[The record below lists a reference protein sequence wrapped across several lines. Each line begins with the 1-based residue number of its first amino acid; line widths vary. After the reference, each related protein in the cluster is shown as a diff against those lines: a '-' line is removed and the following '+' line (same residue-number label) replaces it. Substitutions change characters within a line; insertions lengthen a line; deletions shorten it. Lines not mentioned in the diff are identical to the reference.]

1 MIQIH
6 TAARVR
12 AQQLGR
18 AKVHDAVKRQGVKWS
33 ALSAAQKQ
41 SWAVLFLEDHPSLI
55 AQARQEVEAWARAG
69 FFGKRV
75 QRQLLANITSDA
87 QPTPP
92 CSDKE
97 ISVQM
102 LGAK

>member
-12 AQQLGR
+12 AQQFAR

-75 QRQLLANITSDA
+75 QRQL
-87 QPTPP
+87 PTPP